1 MSLVSKEIAIMIIS
15 NDEIVPYND
24 IVSEDFKCK
33 KNGLYDIP
41 DEWLNDVEV
50 LDFENPKQGDLVGID
65 KLKNLKSLKI
75 NDEIAP
81 MIEYREFGITD
92 DDLENIYGCNNLKD
106 LEIINQ
112 SNIQSINL
120 GNFPKLK
127 NLKLINNVQLSDVDF
142 IDKIECLDNFECY
155 SNSELYEIP
164 YLNEAIKKANPQIQL
179 SLTPQYYLDSIGYN
193 PQNGKIDKEAQD
205 VLERIGNSGQTNWI
219 EPVIYN
225 VTENLNLK
233 MEYSQARQMYE
244 KAKTIIDNL
253 DLDGLSPIKQISLL
267 ENWITQN
274 VQYDEEGKD
283 KLVEVENDAKESRII
298 GEEKLSQLTANS
310 EYDVLTDKKGVCEGI
325 ARTEAFLSKFIKD
338 ADAYSM
344 LGSLNSLDL
353 NAKINHSIVRW
364 ELDSGYYYSD
374 PTTNIVALRKCGNP
388 HLPMTLLTLE
398 EMNSGKGISNYE
410 FIPEIIDEPNKEI
423 IPLEIRKK
431 IIQDTISKN
440 SITHAPDFKEILK
453 SKATITGM
461 KKVKENMRELS
472 RNLTIDEEIQK

>member
-15 NDEIVPYND
+15 NGDIVPYND
-24 IVSEDFKCK
+24 IVSDDFQCE
-33 KNGLYDIP
+33 NGLYDIP

-50 LDFENPKQGDLVGID
+50 LDFENPRQGDFVGID

-81 MIEYREFGITD
+81 IIEYREYGITD
-92 DDLENIYGCNNLKD
+92 DDLENIYKCNNLKD

-127 NLKLINNVQLSDVDF
+127 NLKLINNVQLADVDF
-142 IDKIECLDNFECY
+142 IDKIEHLDIFECY

-193 PQNGKIDKEAQD
+193 PQTGEIDKDAQD
-205 VLERIGNSGQTNWI
+205 KLECIGNSGQTNWI

-233 MEYSQARQMYE
+233 MEYSQVRQMYE

-298 GEEKLSQLTANS
+298 GKEKLSQLTANS
-310 EYDVLTDKKGVCEGI
+310 EYDVLTCKKGVCEGI
-325 ARTEAFLSKFIKD
+325 ARSEAFLSKFIKD

-364 ELDSGYYYSD
+364 ELDNGYYYSD
-374 PTTNIVALRKCGNP
+374 PTTNIVAFIKWGNSD
-388 HLPMTLLTLE
+388 LPMTLLTAE

-423 IPLEIRKK
+423 IPLETRKK

-440 SITHAPDFKEILK
+440 PITHAPDFKEILK

-461 KKVKENMRELS
+461 KKVKENMSKLNK
-472 RNLTIDEEIQK
+472 NLTIDEEIQK

>member
-1 MSLVSKEIAIMIIS
+1 M
-15 NDEIVPYND
+15 
-24 IVSEDFKCK
+24 
-33 KNGLYDIP
+33 YDIP

-50 LDFENPKQGDLVGID
+50 LDFENPSQGDLVGID

-127 NLKLINNVQLSDVDF
+127 NLKLINNVQLADVDF
-142 IDKIECLDNFECY
+142 IDKIECLDNFKCY

-233 MEYSQARQMYE
+233 MEYSQVRQMCE

-253 DLDGLSPIKQISLL
+253 NLDDLSPIKQISLL

-298 GEEKLSQLTANS
+298 GEEKLSQLIANS

-398 EMNSGKGISNYE
+398 EMNSDKGLSGYK
-410 FIPEIIDEPNKEI
+410 FTPEIIDEPNEEI
-423 IPLEIRKK
+423 MPLEIRKN

-461 KKVKENMRELS
+461 KKVKENMNELNK
-472 RNLTIDEEIQK
+472 NLTIDEEIQK

>member
-1 MSLVSKEIAIMIIS
+1 MSLVSKEIAIMILS
-15 NDEIVPYND
+15 NEEIVPYND
-24 IVSEDFKCK
+24 IVSDDFQCE
-33 KNGLYDIP
+33 NGLYDIP

-50 LDFENPKQGDLVGID
+50 LDFENPRQGDFAGID

-81 MIEYREFGITD
+81 IIEYREYGITD
-92 DDLENIYGCNNLKD
+92 DDLENIYRCNNLKD

-112 SNIQSINL
+112 SNIKSINL

-127 NLKLINNVQLSDVDF
+127 NLKLINNVQLADVDF
-142 IDKIECLDNFECY
+142 IDKIEHLDILECY
-155 SNSELYEIP
+155 SNSELYGIP
-164 YLNEAIKKANPQIQL
+164 YLNEAIKKANPQVQL

-193 PQNGKIDKEAQD
+193 PENGKIDQEAQD
-205 VLERIGNSGQTNWI
+205 ILEKIGNSGQTNWI

-233 MEYSQARQMYE
+233 MEYSQVRQMYE

-283 KLVEVENDAKESRII
+283 KLVEVENDAKKSRII

-364 ELDSGYYYSD
+364 ELDNGYYYSD
-374 PTTNIVALRKCGNP
+374 PTTNIVALIKWGNSD
-388 HLPMTLLTLE
+388 LPMTLLTVE

-423 IPLEIRKK
+423 IPLETRKK
-431 IIQDTISKN
+431 IIQDTVSKN
-440 SITHAPDFKEILK
+440 SITQAPKFNEILK

-461 KKVKENMRELS
+461 KKVKENMSKLNK
-472 RNLTIDEEIQK
+472 NLTIDEEIQK